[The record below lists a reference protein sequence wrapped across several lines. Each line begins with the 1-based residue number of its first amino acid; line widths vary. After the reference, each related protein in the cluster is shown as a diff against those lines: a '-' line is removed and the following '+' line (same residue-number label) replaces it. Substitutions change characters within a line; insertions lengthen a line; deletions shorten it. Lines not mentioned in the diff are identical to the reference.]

1 MSLFDSLGQQ
11 KQMSWADAMQQ
22 LRSNPAAT
30 LKKAGYTIP
39 EGMASP
45 QQIINH
51 LLQTGQLQQAQYN
64 QAMQMLRRR

>member
-11 KQMSWADAMQQ
+11 KKVSWADAMQQ

-39 EGMASP
+39 EGMTSP
-45 QQIINH
+45 QQIIEH
-51 LLQTGQLQQAQYN
+51 LFRTGQLQQSRYN
-64 QAMQMLRRR
+64 QAIQMLGRR